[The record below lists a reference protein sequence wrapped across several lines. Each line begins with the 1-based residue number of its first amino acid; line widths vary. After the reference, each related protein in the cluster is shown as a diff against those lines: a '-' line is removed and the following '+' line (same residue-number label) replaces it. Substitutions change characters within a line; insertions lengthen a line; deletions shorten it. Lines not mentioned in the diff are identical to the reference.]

1 MKKFK
6 LIVAALAVIL
16 VIIVILQNREVVDAR
31 ILFMTVSMPRALLLF
46 VAVALGFV
54 GGLVAAMSV
63 LKKKPEGEGKTAA
76 KTGPAGGAAEE

>member
-6 LIVAALAVIL
+6 LIVAAIAVVL
-16 VIIVILQNREVVDAR
+16 VVIVILQNTASVDTR

-46 VAVALGFV
+46 VAMAVGFA

-63 LKKKPEGEGKTAA
+63 LKKKSG
-76 KTGPAGGAAEE
+76 GGAADEE